1 MSIISCM
8 FSSAEL
14 PMCDGYRR
22 SAVKIYAEY
31 EQKKR
36 IMAEIEEKKV
46 PVFDSLSARFIIE
59 RIFLGHSG

>member
-1 MSIISCM
+1 
-8 FSSAEL
+8 
-14 PMCDGYRR
+14 MCDGYRR

-46 PVFDSLSARFIIE
+46 SVFDSLSAHFIIE
-59 RIFLGHSG
+59 RKLLGHSG

>member
-1 MSIISCM
+1 
-8 FSSAEL
+8 
-14 PMCDGYRR
+14 MCDDYRR

-46 PVFDSLSARFIIE
+46 FVVGS
-59 RIFLGHSG
+59 